1 MGRNKQVWNN
11 AAPVAT
17 LQLKTLP
24 LMRGVTGLVGWRQVE
39 AFGNGNILFKIAKFN
54 FDPLERGFYLG
65 QYWFCFIFAYTTSL

>member
-39 AFGNGNILFKIAKFN
+39 AFGNGNILFKLPSSTLI
-54 FDPLERGFYLG
+54 LWRGD
-65 QYWFCFIFAYTTSL
+65 FI